1 MNEDLRRLIRLQEI
15 LLAIDELKTAVA
27 ALPAEIGRLEKEQIA
42 TEKRLEAERAAVQDA
57 QKERRKFEM
66 ELMGVETRIAKYQAQ
81 LHEVKTNKEYQAMQH
96 EIEACRAER
105 AALDERILLEMEAG
119 ETHAGAIKKL
129 EDEVGAVRR
138 ATLEGKK
145 QIQKRQEEFEI
156 RVRTLEAERAALAGE
171 IAKLYLDPF
180 LKMAKQRK
188 GLALVAV
195 RDGLCGGCNV
205 RVLPKLVQMVR
216 RSTGLI
222 ACDSCKR
229 YLYVLDEPAKG
240 PAAAATGS
248 ETGPSGENPAG
259 DAATGNSAAGDA
271 APGDLPAR

>member
-15 LLAIDELKTAVA
+15 LLVIDELKTAIA
-27 ALPAEIGRLEKEQIA
+27 ALPAGIARLEKDQIA
-42 TEKRLEAERAAVQDA
+42 AEKRLEAERTAVQEA

-66 ELMGVETRIAKYQAQ
+66 ELMGVEARIAKYQAQ

-96 EIEACRAER
+96 EIETCRAER
-105 AALDERILLEMEAG
+105 AALDERILTEMEAG
-119 ETHAGAIKKL
+119 ETHAGAIKKV
-129 EDEVGAVRR
+129 EEEVAAVRR
-138 ATLEGKK
+138 ATQEGKA
-145 QIQKRQEEFEI
+145 RI
-156 RVRTLEAERAALAGE
+156 RVRQQEMEGRAQVLETERVAIAGE
-171 IAKLYLDPF
+171 IGKAYLDPF

-205 RVLPKLVQMVR
+205 RVLPRLVQMVR

-229 YLYVLDEPAKG
+229 YLYVIDDPAKG
-240 PAAAATGS
+240 APA
-248 ETGPSGENPAG
+248 ETGPAAEDPAAEG
-259 DAATGNSAAGDA
+259 PTAEGAAADG
-271 APGDLPAR
+271 APGDLSGR